1 MVVRLIQRTA
11 QVFFVALG
19 IFIVPAAMHSAQD
32 VLAQLGVKPKAA
44 SDAVMTG
51 VTSGSVNTWAV
62 AKSFKMADA
71 AVRAELAS
79 GGIAWAK
86 TYTQSPEFASAY
98 AKLREERKP
107 QAPVYTDTPEEALEQ
122 QLARQKDEA
131 QKNAED
137 MKKALETMPPDVR
150 KQVEEGM
157 KGAAAALA
165 QMDTPEMRKIQLDGM
180 RMERESRKTQY
191 ADDLKQWEA
200 EYPANPTPLIS
211 KRLKA
216 FLDLSASVNFDAK
229 VEPRDGKLR
238 FVDPQYERKPA
249 DWKLLYRAGRPAV
262 DAARASAQAWL
273 AELK

>member
-1 MVVRLIQRTA
+1 MVIRPVQRTA
-11 QVFFVALG
+11 PVFVVALG
-19 IFIVPAAMHSAQD
+19 IFIVPSVIHSAQD
-32 VLAQLGVKPKAA
+32 ALAQLGVSPKAA
-44 SDAVMTG
+44 SNAVVTG

-62 AKSFKMADA
+62 GRAFKAADA

-86 TYTQSPEFASAY
+86 AHTQSPEFASAY
-98 AKLREERKP
+98 AKLREDRKP
-107 QAPVYTDTPEEALEQ
+107 QAPVYTDTPEEALDK
-122 QLARQKDEA
+122 QLAKQKADA

-150 KQVEEGM
+150 TQVEEGM

-191 ADDLKQWEA
+191 AADLKKWEA
-200 EYPANPTPLIS
+200 EYPANPTPLIA

-238 FVDPQYERKPA
+238 FVDPQLERKPS

-262 DAARASAQAWL
+262 DAARAAAQAWL

>member
-1 MVVRLIQRTA
+1 MVIRVIQITA
-11 QVFFVALG
+11 QAFVVALG
-19 IFIVPAAMHSAQD
+19 VSTVPAVIHSAQD
-32 VLAQLGVKPKAA
+32 ALAQLGVSPKAA
-44 SDAVMTG
+44 GEAVMSG
-51 VTSGSVNTWAV
+51 VTSGSANTWAA
-62 AKSFKMADA
+62 AKAFKAADA
-71 AVRAELAS
+71 AVRAQLAS

-86 TYTQSPEFASAY
+86 AYTQSPEFASAY
-98 AKLREERKP
+98 AKLREDRKP
-107 QAPVYTDTPEEALEQ
+107 QAPVYTDTPEEALEK
-122 QLARQKDEA
+122 QLAKQKADA
-131 QKNAED
+131 QKNAEE

-191 ADDLKQWEA
+191 DADMKKWEE
-200 EYPANPTPLIS
+200 EYPADPTPLIA

-238 FVDPQYERKPA
+238 FVDPQFERKPA
-249 DWKLLYRAGRPAV
+249 NWKLLYRAGRPAV
-262 DAARASAQAWL
+262 DAARAAAQAWL